1 MAGFFTYVY
10 SAGKGQID
18 MMAMDPTY
26 VPRNGRYMEHDN
38 RDSWAPPRGGGGGFR
53 GGGRGRGAWR
63 GRREDRFMDK
73 REGRVYETKITD
85 HRNPNMGRN
94 RNRTAGM
101 CRLS

>member
-53 GGGRGRGAWR
+53 GGGSGGPHFVGLLLVSGGVAVVGVIGGGVEKIALWIRERG
-63 GRREDRFMDK
+63 ECM
-73 REGRVYETKITD
+73 
-85 HRNPNMGRN
+85 
-94 RNRTAGM
+94 
-101 CRLS
+101 RLK